1 MHYVLIA
8 GLSALLHV
16 IVDLLYK
23 FTSCV
28 NIDVDHFVC
37 IWWIF
42 GGLIALLYFFS
53 KKFYTV
59 QLDYTIL
66 SIIMFATLLTF
77 TGNLTYFQSMKKVS
91 NPGFSRA
98 IYATISIC
106 LVTIIS
112 AIFFK
117 KYISPIQIFALTLIL
132 IAIFLLANFSE

>member
-8 GLSALLHV
+8 GFSALFFAV
-16 IVDLLYK
+16 VDLLYK

-66 SIIMFATLLTF
+66 SIIMFAGLLTF
-77 TGNLTYFQSMKKVS
+77 TGNIIYFNAAKKVS

-98 IYATISIC
+98 IFATISIC

-117 KYISPIQIFALTLIL
+117 KYISPIQIFAITLIL